1 MRKNEMKGKKSENK
15 IMREIDKVVRG
26 SLTGG

>member
-1 MRKNEMKGKKSENK
+1 MRKNEMKGKKYENK